1 MHSNEYFIYKHLFS
15 IKLSCIF
22 NLFLD
27 PEMDDFVDT
36 DSNRQRKVAQPP
48 KEDSLAYHLPGGD
61 VLVAAAGPHRMR
73 LPKKQS
79 VPKIYFGT
87 RTHKQ
92 VSQII
97 RNKCKLILMI
107 LSFYLSSTYMQCGFC
122 HVF

>member
-1 MHSNEYFIYKHLFS
+1 MNSNEYFIYKHLFS

-107 LSFYLSSTYMQCGFC
+107 LSFYLLSTYMQCRFC
-122 HVF
+122 HVL